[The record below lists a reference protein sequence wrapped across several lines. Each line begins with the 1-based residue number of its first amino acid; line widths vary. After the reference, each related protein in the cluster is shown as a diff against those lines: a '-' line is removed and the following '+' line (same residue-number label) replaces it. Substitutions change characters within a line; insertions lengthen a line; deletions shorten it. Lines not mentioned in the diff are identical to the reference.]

1 MESNISFTEISLKS
15 KDLIKSYLAKE
26 DFLISDI
33 TFGNLFIWR
42 HARKIEYAVINEC
55 LVIKTTYE
63 GKNPFIFFPIG
74 DGDKKQALLS
84 LKSYFEER
92 KESLELHSV
101 EVKNL
106 ELLKELF
113 PSASATLNRDR
124 SDYLYIT
131 KELIELK
138 GRKFHKKKNHFNR
151 FLEEHA
157 GFVYEP
163 MSEANLE
170 ELIELQTKWHETNDD
185 PNDLGLHFE
194 HIGIIDVFKNFSKL
208 SLEGG
213 LIRCTG
219 NVMAFS
225 FGEAATNEMCVI
237 HIEKAD
243 ISYRGAYQAIN
254 QQLLSHAFSDILY
267 ANREEDLGIEG
278 LRKAKLSYNPTMIV
292 DKYEVKV

>member
-1 MESNISFTEISLKS
+1 MESNIVFKEISLEN

-26 DFLISDI
+26 TFLISDI

-42 HARKIEYAVINEC
+42 HARKIEYAIVKDC
-55 LVIKTTYE
+55 LIIKTTYE

-74 DGDKKQALLS
+74 EGDKKQALLD
-84 LKSYFEER
+84 LKTYFQSSGER
-92 KESLELHSV
+92 LELHSV
-101 EVKNL
+101 ESKNL

-113 PSASATLNRDR
+113 PDAKVELNRDR
-124 SDYLYIT
+124 SDYVYVT

-157 GFVYEP
+157 GFTYEP

-170 ELIELQTKWHETNDD
+170 ELIELQTKWHKLNDD
-185 PNDLGLHFE
+185 PSDKGLYFE
-194 HIGIIDVFKNFSKL
+194 HVGIIDVFKHFDKL
-208 SLEGG
+208 GLEGG
-213 LIRCTG
+213 LIRCSG
-219 NVMAFS
+219 NIMAFS
-225 FGEAATNEMCVI
+225 FGEIATNEMCVI

-254 QQLLSHAFSDILY
+254 QQLLSHAFSMILY

-292 DKYEVKV
+292 EKYEVLV